1 MTKWNNLSRKIP
13 KINAYT
19 YALDKEL
26 TEIAYGKLIVYL
38 DLMDEPGGFFD
49 NFYDKDEETSHKLT
63 EGDLFWKLYG
73 DENAIDNNVCWA
85 TVEEYPYWIT
95 PKDIVNLVTDKQ
107 QLEKEDGEKIDNRAD
122 ILDL

>member
-1 MTKWNNLSRKIP
+1 MENWNNLSRKIP
-13 KINAYT
+13 KINT
-19 YALDKEL
+19 YIYLLDKEL

-38 DLMDEPGGFFD
+38 DSMIETGEFFD
-49 NFYDKDEETSHKLT
+49 NFYSDEEEIDHNLT

-73 DENAIDNNVCWA
+73 DKNAIDNNVCWA

-95 PKDIVNLVTDKQ
+95 PEDIIKLVTNDQ
-107 QLEKEDGEKIDNRAD
+107 QLDKEEEIDSRSD